1 MKQRSLQ
8 SKLFIAYLSMA
19 CLILFSF
26 AAFFYLVAAGQ
37 LKESQLSAMNTL
49 NSSFK
54 TQVDSAVQ
62 DLDNVSV
69 NINYSNMSKS
79 ILDQK
84 FDLNISNDMLSKMSD
99 LFISLS
105 GTELKADQVN
115 LYDFSGYVLQSGL
128 STMVKKTDSSR
139 TEWLQKARDANG
151 KKIITKPYST
161 YEYSKSAKYPQWMI
175 SVYRSFT
182 NQYRR
187 GVGVI
192 ETAKQCKSIFK
203 SIISYE
209 KKNHNAAASV
219 YVFNNNGELIYP
231 YDISEENAEQI
242 KPYFTLTDDLQTS
255 TRLKS
260 PLNGKNVYATRADSK
275 YTGFTYLTVQSE
287 SFILAPV
294 YQMIKVLMAVVAAF
308 LFASVIVSYKLSRSV
323 VKPVKHLK
331 HIIQRIELDTLGQEK
346 VTSYPV
352 SVNELEELYQAFQH
366 MSDNLKD
373 SMLEL
378 TEAKEQEVH
387 ARSMALQTQ
396 INPHFYYNSLSSISV
411 LAENGDCDTVV
422 KMCRNLSMIMRY
434 ITDTGHTTVTLADE
448 LDYVRKYL
456 YCMKVRYQSSL
467 NYNIDVDESILTENV
482 PKLLI
487 QPLVENAIRYGSDC
501 VPPWTITISSYVA
514 DNCWKITVTDT
525 GPGFSE
531 EACARIAENL
541 AKADKNPGLPELKI
555 NGLGTVNVYLRWKLF
570 CKEDIIF
577 EYGNTEDG
585 HGMVSIGRYTAQERS
600 KTITGST
607 RKESI

>member
-26 AAFFYLVAAGQ
+26 AAFFYLFVAGR
-37 LKESQLSAMNTL
+37 LKESQISAMNTL
-49 NSSFK
+49 NSSFQS
-54 TQVDSAVQ
+54 QVDSAIQ
-62 DLDNVSV
+62 NLDTVSV
-69 NINYSNMSKS
+69 NINYSNISKS

-84 FDLNISNDMLSKMSD
+84 FDLNISDDMLSQMSD
-99 LFISLS
+99 LFLSLS
-105 GTELKADQVN
+105 GTELKAAQVN
-115 LYDFSGYVLQSGL
+115 LYDFSGYVLQAGL

-139 TEWLQKARDANG
+139 TEWLQKAREASG
-151 KKIITKPYST
+151 KKIITKPYFT

-209 KKNHNAAASV
+209 KKNHNVAASV
-219 YVFNNNGELIYP
+219 YVFNNDGELIYP
-231 YDISEENAEQI
+231 YDISEKNAEQI
-242 KPYFTLTDDLQTS
+242 KPYFTLTDDSQTS

-260 PLNGKNVYATRADSK
+260 PLTGKNVYATRADSK
-275 YTGFTYLTVQSE
+275 YTGFTYLTVQPE

-294 YQMIKVLMAVVAAF
+294 YQMIKILMAVVAAF
-308 LFASVIVSYKLSRSV
+308 LLVSVIISYRLSRSV

-331 HIIQRIELDTLGQEK
+331 HIIQRMELDTLGQEK

-378 TEAKEQEVH
+378 TQTKEQEIR

-467 NYNIDVDESILTENV
+467 NYHIDVDESILVQKV

-487 QPLVENAIRYGSDC
+487 QPFVENAVRYGSDC
-501 VPPWTITISSYVA
+501 APPWTITISSYVA

-541 AKADKNPGLPELKI
+541 AKADQNPGLPALKI

-577 EYGNTEDG
+577 EYGNNEDG
-585 HGMVSIGRYTAQERS
+585 HGMASIGRYTVQEQINIV
-600 KTITGST
+600 TDST
-607 RKESI
+607 RKEST

>member
-26 AAFFYLVAAGQ
+26 AAFFYLFVAGR
-37 LKESQLSAMNTL
+37 LKESQISAMNTL
-49 NSSFK
+49 NSSFQS
-54 TQVDSAVQ
+54 QVDSAIQ
-62 DLDNVSV
+62 NLDTVSV
-69 NINYSNMSKS
+69 NINYSNISKS

-84 FDLNISNDMLSKMSD
+84 FDLNISDDMLSQMSD
-99 LFISLS
+99 LFLSLS
-105 GTELKADQVN
+105 GTELKAAQVN
-115 LYDFSGYVLQSGL
+115 LYDFSGYVLQAGL

-139 TEWLQKARDANG
+139 TEWLQKAREASG
-151 KKIITKPYST
+151 KKIITKPYFT

-209 KKNHNAAASV
+209 KKNHNVAASV
-219 YVFNNNGELIYP
+219 YVFNNDGELIYP
-231 YDISEENAEQI
+231 YDISEKNAEQI
-242 KPYFTLTDDLQTS
+242 KPYFTLTDDSQTS

-260 PLNGKNVYATRADSK
+260 PLTGKNVYATRADSK
-275 YTGFTYLTVQSE
+275 YTGFTYLTVQPE

-294 YQMIKVLMAVVAAF
+294 YQMIKILMAVVAAF
-308 LFASVIVSYKLSRSV
+308 LLVSVIISYRLSRSV

-331 HIIQRIELDTLGQEK
+331 HIIQRMELDTLGQEK

-378 TEAKEQEVH
+378 TQTKEQEIR

-467 NYNIDVDESILTENV
+467 NYHIDVDESILMQKV

-487 QPLVENAIRYGSDC
+487 QPFVENAVRYGSDC
-501 VPPWTITISSYVA
+501 APPWTITISSYVA

-541 AKADKNPGLPELKI
+541 AKADQNPGLPALKI

-577 EYGNTEDG
+577 EYGNNEDG
-585 HGMVSIGRYTAQERS
+585 HGMASIGRYTVQEQINIV
-600 KTITGST
+600 TDST
-607 RKESI
+607 RKEST